1 MPSLKVKAQAE
12 RERRRRKKL
21 QLSFTDWL
29 IDRFPTW
36 EWMPPHLVEVRDR
49 LQDVTDGKI
58 RRLMLFMPPRHGKSE
73 MLTVRFSAWTIE
85 QDPTKRVIIGA
96 YNQTLANKFSR
107 KARKIATER
116 VDISRERTAVDDW
129 ETVPGGGLRAVGV
142 GAGVTGMGGNLI
154 VIDDPVKNREEAAS
168 ETYRN
173 KVWDWYTDD
182 LYTRQEPGAAIVL
195 IMCMT
200 GDTPVLMADGTELP
214 LREIKAGDRVA
225 TYDKGKLRTSTVR
238 NHTSKGTDFVY
249 EIRMTCGKIV
259 HANERHPFL
268 VEEHGDLKWLRL
280 KNLTT
285 AHKIVTVK
293 DNGVNGRAKPAPL
306 RVAKNLL
313 VAGDTASHT
322 IAKRCGLTGIARR
335 RSTKNIV
342 ETYASSRGTE
352 LPLLSTMQFWQSKGV
367 DAPSANSPQQTMYE
381 RIGAANCASITA
393 MTRTQ
398 SEGFYATTVIS
409 PWDMPSQKQP
419 HSPWPNTSDFTTEP
433 IASIEPAGI
442 EEVFDIQIERTENFI
457 ANGLVSH
464 NTRWHEDD
472 LAGRI
477 LNSEDAGSWTMVKLP
492 ALAMAGDTLGRQ
504 VGEPLWPGRFNAD
517 ALANFKTVLGRSFH
531 ALYQQEP
538 QEQEGEFFK
547 RSWFQPV
554 NSVPAEATR
563 VRYWDKGATVD
574 GDPTTGVLMARHG
587 GLFYVEDVKR
597 GWWTSYERNQVM
609 LSTAQADGASTIIHV
624 EQEPGSSGIDSIQEI
639 VRLLAGYGIRADR
652 VTGPKEVR
660 AEPFAAQAEA
670 GNVRMKLA
678 RWNEAY
684 IDELTSFPN
693 GKHDDQVDAS
703 SGAFLKLTVGTE
715 VLWTA

>member
-1 MPSLKVKAQAE
+1 MTGPELTE
-12 RERRRRKKL
+12 LE
-21 QLSFTDWL
+21 QLIADEVAVSPSFTDWL
-29 IDRFPTW
+29 IDHFPTW
-36 EWMPPHLVEVRDR
+36 DWMPPHLVEVRDR

-85 QDPTKRVIIGA
+85 QDPTQRVIIGA

-107 KARKIATER
+107 KARKITTDR
-116 VDISRERTAVDDW
+116 VAISRERTAVDDW
-129 ETVPGGGLRAVGV
+129 ETLAGGGLRAVGV
-142 GAGVTGMGGNLI
+142 GAGVTGMGGDLI
-154 VIDDPVKNREEAAS
+154 IIDDPVKNREEAAS

-182 LYTRQEPGAAIVL
+182 LYTRQEPSAAIVL
-195 IMCMT
+195 IM
-200 GDTPVLMADGTELP
+200 
-214 LREIKAGDRVA
+214 
-225 TYDKGKLRTSTVR
+225 
-238 NHTSKGTDFVY
+238 
-249 EIRMTCGKIV
+249 
-259 HANERHPFL
+259 
-268 VEEHGDLKWLRL
+268 
-280 KNLTT
+280 
-285 AHKIVTVK
+285 
-293 DNGVNGRAKPAPL
+293 
-306 RVAKNLL
+306 
-313 VAGDTASHT
+313 
-322 IAKRCGLTGIARR
+322 
-335 RSTKNIV
+335 
-342 ETYASSRGTE
+342 
-352 LPLLSTMQFWQSKGV
+352 
-367 DAPSANSPQQTMYE
+367 
-381 RIGAANCASITA
+381 
-393 MTRTQ
+393 
-398 SEGFYATTVIS
+398 
-409 PWDMPSQKQP
+409 
-419 HSPWPNTSDFTTEP
+419 
-433 IASIEPAGI
+433 
-442 EEVFDIQIERTENFI
+442 
-457 ANGLVSH
+457 
-464 NTRWHEDD
+464 TRWHEDD

-477 LNSEDAGSWTMVKLP
+477 LNSEDAGSWTEVKLP
-492 ALAMAGDTLGRQ
+492 ALAMLDDPLRRQ
-504 VGEPLWPGRFNAD
+504 VGEPLWPERFNAD
-517 ALANFKTVLGRSFH
+517 ALANFKTVWGRSFL

-670 GNVRMKLA
+670 GNVRMKRA

-715 VLWTA
+715 VLWTV